1 MHIYKTAGSQVMFR
15 KRISTKF
22 VKSFGFALL
31 SASII
36 SAIGIQDAS
45 AQLSSREGIEL
56 QNQILELK
64 TQLSQMQSL
73 NNSGDRSDNHRR
85 KKSSDDSAENAAAE
99 SGLLTQLLTRVENIE
114 EQQRTMRGQL
124 DDLSHQVETQMATM
138 NKKIEDANFAASQG
152 SGASNAKD
160 TEAASASAGASA
172 GAASV
177 SASNTGGGTT
187 LKDGRQALVNRD
199 YQQAEDIARQILATP
214 QGKNSVNANFLLA
227 QSLAGQKKYREAAVT
242 YFKTYK
248 QSPSSPR
255 APEAL
260 LGVSASLIASNQKK
274 EACEALQL
282 MHSKYPN
289 ATAKVKKAAEELGKR
304 GNCS

>member
-73 NNSGDRSDNHRR
+73 NNSGDRSGNHRR

-160 TEAASASAGASA
+160 TAAASASAGASA
-172 GAASV
+172 GTASV
-177 SASNTGGGTT
+177 SASNTGGAT

>member
-152 SGASNAKD
+152 SDASNAKG
-160 TEAASASAGASA
+160 TAAASASAGASA
-172 GAASV
+172 KAASV
-177 SASNTGGGTT
+177 SASNTGGAT

-282 MHSKYPN
+282 MHSTYPN

>member
-160 TEAASASAGASA
+160 TAAASASAGASA
-172 GAASV
+172 GTASV
-177 SASNTGGGTT
+177 SASNTGGAT

-214 QGKNSVNANFLLA
+214 QGKNSVNTNFLLA

-304 GNCS
+304 GSCS

>member
-160 TEAASASAGASA
+160 TAAASASAGASA
-172 GAASV
+172 GTASV
-177 SASNTGGGTT
+177 SASNTGGAT

-289 ATAKVKKAAEELGKR
+289 ATAKVKKTAEELGKR

>member
-36 SAIGIQDAS
+36 SAIGIENAS

-152 SGASNAKD
+152 SDASNAKD
-160 TEAASASAGASA
+160 TAAASASAGASA
-172 GAASV
+172 KAASV
-177 SASNTGGGTT
+177 SASNTGGAT

-282 MHSKYPN
+282 MHSTYPN

>member
-160 TEAASASAGASA
+160 TAAASASAGASA
-172 GAASV
+172 GTASV
-177 SASNTGGGTT
+177 SASNTGGAT

>member
-36 SAIGIQDAS
+36 SAIGIQNAS

-160 TEAASASAGASA
+160 TAAASASAGASA
-172 GAASV
+172 GTASV
-177 SASNTGGGTT
+177 SASNTGGAT

-227 QSLAGQKKYREAAVT
+227 QSLAGQKNIEKLR
-242 YFKTYK
+242 
-248 QSPSSPR
+248 
-255 APEAL
+255 
-260 LGVSASLIASNQKK
+260 
-274 EACEALQL
+274 
-282 MHSKYPN
+282 
-289 ATAKVKKAAEELGKR
+289 
-304 GNCS
+304 

>member
-99 SGLLTQLLTRVENIE
+99 SGLLTQLLTRVEHIE

-160 TEAASASAGASA
+160 TAAASASAGASA
-172 GAASV
+172 GTASV
-177 SASNTGGGTT
+177 SASNTGGAT

-214 QGKNSVNANFLLA
+214 QSKNSVNANFLLA

>member
-160 TEAASASAGASA
+160 TAAASASAGASA
-172 GAASV
+172 GTASV
-177 SASNTGGGTT
+177 SASNTGGAT

-214 QGKNSVNANFLLA
+214 QGKNSVNTNFLLA